1 MVPLKYLSNF
11 WRTFEVL
18 LINCEISLI
27 LTWFSNFFVIAN
39 HVASQ
44 VQKYAATETKTY
56 VLVVILSTQDNAKF
70 SHQLKSGFKRAISWK
85 KYQLKV
91 TIQRRNQYFDD
102 ITDANFQRLNTLFLS
117 SFKDDTRTN

>member
-27 LTWFSNFFVIAN
+27 LTWFSNFFVIVN

-70 SHQLKSGFKRAISWK
+70 SHQLKSGFNRAISWK

-91 TIQRRNQYFDD
+91 TVQRRNQYLDD
-102 ITDANFQRLNTLFLS
+102 IIDANFQRLNTRFLS